1 MLSLYISRHRAI
13 DCHGGRFLVLIILCI
28 SVLPVQA
35 DFDETYRLDIG
46 GSVVDFDSKIRI
58 NSRDDSI
65 DKDIDLEDGL
75 GFDSQLRL
83 GFVKGTW
90 RMANRHR
97 LSLLYAP
104 IKRTTEKTTSNDI
117 EIGGDI
123 IRAGAFVGSSAK
135 THVFDIEYLY
145 SFYKR
150 PNLEL
155 GVSAG
160 IYWMNTLT
168 EVTASGQVILEGS
181 DQEEFRTDFQ
191 ASQRLIAP
199 LPLFGLSASY
209 AITPQWLAHAY
220 ARYFDITI
228 SDIEGRIVSF
238 NIKTEYY
245 FTSHFALGAALV
257 SFDLDVKHN
266 GVVFF
271 NTLEYDYSGLQAY
284 LALKY

>member
-1 MLSLYISRHRAI
+1 MLTLYISRHRVI
-13 DCHGGRFLVLIILCI
+13 DCPRGRFLALIILCI
-28 SVLPVQA
+28 TVLPAQA
-35 DFDETYRLDIG
+35 DFDEIYRLDIG

-58 NSRDDSI
+58 NSQDDSI
-65 DKDIDLEDGL
+65 DKEIDFEDGL
-75 GFDSQLRL
+75 GFDSQLRI
-83 GFVKGTW
+83 GFVKGSW

-97 LSLLYAP
+97 LSLLYVP

-123 IRAGAFVGSSAK
+123 IRAGASVGSSAK

-191 ASQRLIAP
+191 ANQRLIAP
-199 LPLFGLSASY
+199 LPLLGLSASY

-220 ARYFDITI
+220 ARYFDVTI

-245 FTSHFALGAALV
+245 FTSHFALGAALT
-257 SFDLDVKHN
+257 SFDVDVKHN
-266 GVVFF
+266 GVVFI
-271 NTLEYDYSGLQAY
+271 NTLGYDYSGLQAY